1 MMILKNYNT
10 IICDSNSLNLIVTS
24 PCDDL
29 NTFLNSISKASF
41 CSGVENGKIVS
52 GKQSWKKV
60 YDLRS
65 YN

>member
-10 IICDSNSLNLIVTS
+10 NNCDSNSNNLEVTL

-41 CSGVENGKIVS
+41 CSGVELYSLSLPTIPKS
-52 GKQSWKKV
+52 TASF
-60 YDLRS
+60 LR
-65 YN
+65 